1 MYYRFIF
8 CLILG
13 LLTSTIQAQDLRMKK
28 RHQQDYGDI
37 KTIEGNG

>member
-28 RHQQDYGDI
+28 KASTGLWGYQDYR
-37 KTIEGNG
+37 GNG